1 MDINAAA
8 FEDIVRQD
16 EAIIQRRR
24 KRKSEKLKGKYTPTK
39 LGIIATDSSDST
51 TTTAAV
57 SPSVSVDWFVPSTC
71 DDEWFTQTYSFPSIF
86 QADLQGPLL

>member
-1 MDINAAA
+1 MYINAAV

-16 EAIIQRRR
+16 EAIYQRRR
-24 KRKSEKLKGKYTPTK
+24 KRNNQKLKGKYTPTK
-39 LGIIATDSSDST
+39 LGIVATDSSDST

-71 DDEWFTQTYSFPSIF
+71 DDDSLTPILTNRPIIFPS
-86 QADLQGPLL
+86 